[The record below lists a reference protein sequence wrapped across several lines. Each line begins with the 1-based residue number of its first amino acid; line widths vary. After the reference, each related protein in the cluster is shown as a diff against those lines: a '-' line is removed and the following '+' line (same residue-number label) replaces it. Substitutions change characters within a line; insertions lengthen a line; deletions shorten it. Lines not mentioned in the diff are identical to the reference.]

1 MQTCSSELDEAKNK
15 IKELEQKIA
24 TLEAEVKDERC
35 TISAIEENM
44 ESFYV
49 ENWTVTDSRGK
60 KGSFSGN
67 VYWIKGSGLLYYK
80 DGMYFEGDWDS
91 IGEINYGE
99 LRHTYTD
106 DIITKWEGG
115 EEVYEDEEEDKDE
128 DKEDEDEDEDKDED
142 EEEDEDKD
150 EDEEEDE

>member
-1 MQTCSSELDEAKNK
+1 MQTSSSELEDAKNK

-24 TLEAEVKDERC
+24 MLEAEVKDEKC

-80 DGMYFEGDWDS
+80 DGTCFEGDWDS

-99 LRHTYTD
+99 LRRTYTD
-106 DIITKWEGG
+106 EVITKWEGG
-115 EEVYEDEEEDKDE
+115 EEVYEDEEEDE
-128 DKEDEDEDEDKDED
+128 EEDENEDENENEDEDKDD
-142 EEEDEDKD
+142 E
-150 EDEEEDE
+150 